1 MPAKTTWAKKNTT
14 KAKSEIL
21 TKKVKIFD
29 NWKKVWTKDIALEW
43 DELRKRN
50 LQDIEDRIIY
60 LKGKFARWSITTE
73 EKDELILLL
82 T

>member
-1 MPAKTTWAKKNTT
+1 MTAKTTKSAN
-14 KAKSEIL
+14 KSEKDKTQTL

-29 NWKKVWTKDIALEW
+29 NWKKIWIKNIPLEW
-43 DELRKRN
+43 DELKKRN
-50 LQDIEDRIIY
+50 LQDIKNRIIE
-60 LKGKFARWSITTE
+60 LKWKFVRKTITTE